1 MWLNKAGR
9 PCHEATSQRK
19 DSARFSTTSR
29 LDLPSLTAVMLLTVF
44 YAVVALAI
52 YAPGLEGP
60 MQYDS
65 EGLIADNEA
74 IFSKGSLLAVIGIFP
89 QRPLAMITYY
99 LNYRLGGMEP
109 AYFRMVNLVL
119 LACLSSIVAVLIRLV
134 LDGAPDECEG
144 TRVSKNF
151 IAASLGL
158 LFLVHPLNVFST
170 MYIWQRMN
178 LLASLFSCASI
189 AVYLSIRW
197 NRFPSK
203 IVGYCLCFA
212 LFVLGLLSKEI
223 AIVVPALLVLA
234 ELAFVKPAWRSLAV
248 RIGFIFLIVLPTL
261 WAVSWLQHPHGR
273 PELGSGVL
281 ATASRYYSEAGLTVS
296 EVLMTQSRAMFS
308 ALAAI
313 VAPVPSEVLLFRPL
327 VLSRS
332 LLSPP
337 ATLPAVIGVVGL
349 AGLGLWLLV
358 KRPTLGFGILWLLV
372 SVTPEALLV
381 PQYPYLGYRYLL
393 PMTGLFLCAAEGVV
407 AVETAQMRSRFS
419 VGLRLG
425 IATLIFFLVC
435 VAATIAASKAVLW
448 KDPVSFWEE
457 HVVNIPR
464 SGDIDRFSAAQALNN
479 LAHCQ
484 IRYGGSQVDA
494 LRHLQR
500 ASELNPRSWTIY
512 YNMGRAHRRLENY
525 TEAVRLYRKA
535 LEINPKSALVRSA
548 LEEAE
553 SRIRPRE

>member
-1 MWLNKAGR
+1 MWLNKTGR
-9 PCHEATSQRK
+9 PRHEAISPGK
-19 DSARFSTTSR
+19 DTARLSMTSR
-29 LDLPSLTAVMLLTVF
+29 LDLPSLTAVVLLTVV

-52 YAPGLEGP
+52 YAPGLDGP

-74 IFSKGSLLAVIGIFP
+74 IFSKGSALAVIGIFP

-109 AYFRMVNLVL
+109 AYFRLVNVVL
-119 LACLSSIVAVLIRLV
+119 LACLASTVAVLIKLV
-134 LDGAPDECEG
+134 LDGAPEDWEG

-151 IAASLGL
+151 TAASLGL

-170 MYIWQRMN
+170 MYVWQRMN

-189 AVYLSIRW
+189 AVYLAIRW
-197 NRFPSK
+197 NRFPGK
-203 IVGYCLCFA
+203 IVGYGLCFA
-212 LFVLGLLSKEI
+212 LFVLGLLSKET
-223 AIVVPALLVLA
+223 AIVVPALIVLV
-234 ELAFVKPAWRSLAV
+234 EVAFMKPSWRSLAA
-248 RIGFIFLIVLPTL
+248 RICVIFLIVLPTL

-281 ATASRYYSEAGLTVS
+281 ATASRYYSEAGLTFS

-308 ALAAI
+308 ALATI

-337 ATLPAVIGVVGL
+337 TTLPAVIGVVGL

-358 KRPTLGFGILWLLV
+358 KLPTLGFGILWFLV
-372 SVTPEALLV
+372 SIAPEALLV

-393 PMTGLFLCAAEGVV
+393 PMTGLFLCAAAGVV
-407 AVETAQMRSRFS
+407 AVLTAVTRSRFS

-435 VAATIAASKAVLW
+435 VAATIATSKAALW

-494 LRHLQR
+494 LHHLQR

-535 LEINPKSALVRSA
+535 LEINPMSALVRSA

-553 SRIRPRE
+553 SRSQSRE